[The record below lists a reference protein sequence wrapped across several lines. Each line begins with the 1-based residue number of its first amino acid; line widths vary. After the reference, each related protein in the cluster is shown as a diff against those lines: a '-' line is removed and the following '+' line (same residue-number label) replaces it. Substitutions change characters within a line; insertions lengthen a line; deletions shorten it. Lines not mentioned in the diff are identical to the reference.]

1 MPTLDQFLEFD
12 LRVGTVVTARPH
24 TSARNPALQLKI
36 DFGNLGVK
44 QSSAQI
50 TKRYGCDELVGR
62 QVIAVVNFP
71 ARRIAGF
78 RSDVLVLGVVLPNE
92 DVVLLTP
99 DANVPDGARIC

>member
-1 MPTLDQFLEFD
+1 MPTFDQFLKFD
-12 LRVGTVVTARPH
+12 LRIGTVVDARPH
-24 TSARNPALQLKI
+24 TSARDPALQLKI

-78 RSDVLVLGVVLPNE
+78 RSDVLVLGVVLPDE